1 MINADL
7 AWHGRSLRPCG
18 PIYAFTFQ
26 KETSA

>member
-7 AWHGRSLRPCG
+7 AWHGRSLRFRG